1 MANPVYKWAA
11 QTVARVI
18 VSAESLR
25 RLVWVHPGTV
35 RLWSNG
41 FSSPFRWVNCT
52 WAPRVDC
59 APPCRRTSSPQPRG
73 PITWCCRR
81 GTRSVSSW
89 GTTASPNYALKKKA
103 HFISLFAFTLVFLL
117 FYLFFFFEMLTEL
130 HKPKLSSPTQ
140 PRRTCST
147 LRIRPVDVPR
157 GLSRCGQL
165 PQPNYILFRLGHWR
179 PHRLVANLAA
189 LMHPDHR
196 LFISLTHSVTQ
207 TQAHTHPGIHQ
218 QHRVDNFGRDA
229 IQFVAVWV
237 IFLPFHFV
245 KLIKKFGFWI

>member
-1 MANPVYKWAA
+1 MVSPRPSGESTVPELHGSTVLLLAA
-11 QTVARVI
+11 AHLLLSREGLSHDAAGEAPAVF
-18 VSAESLR
+18 
-25 RLVWVHPGTV
+25 HPEV
-35 RLWSNG
+35 RQRH
-41 FSSPFRWVNCT
+41 P
-52 WAPRVDC
+52 
-59 APPCRRTSSPQPRG
+59 
-73 PITWCCRR
+73 
-81 GTRSVSSW
+81 
-89 GTTASPNYALKKKA
+89 TTHWKKKA
-103 HFISLFAFTLVFLL
+103 HFISLFAFTLVFLF